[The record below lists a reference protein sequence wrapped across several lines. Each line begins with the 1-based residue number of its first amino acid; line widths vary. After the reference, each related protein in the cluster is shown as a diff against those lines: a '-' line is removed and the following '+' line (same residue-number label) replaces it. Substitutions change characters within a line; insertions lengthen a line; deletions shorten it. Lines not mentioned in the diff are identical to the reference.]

1 MRSGKIIRDPLV
13 HFLAIGLGFFLL
25 FNLVSDDKWQVD
37 DQIVV
42 VDERALLEFMQFQ
55 AKAFDSEHFTDQMA
69 SFTSQ
74 QMQQLIDDYIRE
86 EVLYR
91 EAKNLGM
98 ELNDNLIRRRM
109 VGKIEYL
116 TRSMTSQ
123 LINASQAQLKA
134 LYQERKD
141 EYYIEPAITFTHV
154 FFDTEKH
161 GLDQAREL
169 AISQLDEFITK
180 SMPTFSEAAKYT
192 DRFPYHLN
200 YVKRSRS
207 FIQSHFGESFTQDLF
222 RGETNNNNWF
232 GPIQSAYGYHLV
244 LMLEQTE
251 GRYPPIGEVID
262 ELSEEFKRQ
271 QTLKLQNQAIQ
282 SLIDTYQ
289 VVIDLPAA
297 ETK

>member
-1 MRSGKIIRDPLV
+1 
-13 HFLAIGLGFFLL
+13 
-25 FNLVSDDKWQVD
+25 
-37 DQIVV
+37 
-42 VDERALLEFMQFQ
+42 
-55 AKAFDSEHFTDQMA
+55 
-69 SFTSQ
+69 
-74 QMQQLIDDYIRE
+74 
-86 EVLYR
+86 
-91 EAKNLGM
+91 
-98 ELNDNLIRRRM
+98 M

-123 LINASQAQLKA
+123 LVNASQAELKV

-169 AISQLDEFITK
+169 AVSQLDEFNNK
-180 SMPTFSEAAKYT
+180 SMPTFTEAAKYT

-200 YVKRSRS
+200 YVKRARS

-222 RGETNNNNWF
+222 SGEINNKNWF

-244 LMLEQTE
+244 LMLEKTE
-251 GRYPPIGEVID
+251 GRYPPMGEIMD

-271 QTLKLQNQAIQ
+271 QTLELQNQAIQ

-289 VVIDLPAA
+289 IVIDLPVA
-297 ETK
+297 ETR

>member
-1 MRSGKIIRDPLV
+1 MRSGKIIRDPLI
-13 HFLAIGLGFFLL
+13 HFLAVGLGFFLL

-55 AKAFDSEHFTDQMA
+55 AKAFDSEHFTNQMA
-69 SFTSQ
+69 SLTSQ
-74 QMQQLIDDYIRE
+74 ERKQLIDDYIRE

-98 ELNDNLIRRRM
+98 ESNDNLIRRRM

-123 LINASQAQLKA
+123 LVNASQAQLKA

-161 GLDQAREL
+161 GSEQARVL
-169 AISQLDEFITK
+169 ATSQLDEFINK
-180 SMPTFSEAAKYT
+180 SMPAFTEAAKYT

-207 FIQSHFGESFTQDLF
+207 FIQSHFGVSFTQDLF
-222 RGETNNNNWF
+222 TGETNNKDWF
-232 GPIQSAYGYHLV
+232 GPILSAYGYHLV
-244 LMLEQTE
+244 LMLEKTE
-251 GRYPPIGEVID
+251 GRYPPIGEVMV

-289 VVIDLPAA
+289 IVIDLPSA
-297 ETK
+297 ETR

>member
-55 AKAFDSEHFTDQMA
+55 AKMFDTEHFTKQLA
-69 SFTSQ
+69 SLTAKER
-74 QMQQLIDDYIRE
+74 QQLIDGYIRE

-123 LINASQAQLKA
+123 LVNASQAQLKA

-141 EYYIEPAITFTHV
+141 EYYIEPSITFTHV
-154 FFDTEKH
+154 FFDMEKH
-161 GLDQAREL
+161 GLTQAQEL
-169 AISQLDEFITK
+169 AGSQLDEFISK
-180 SMPTFSEAAKYT
+180 SMPTFTEAAKYS

-222 RGETNNNNWF
+222 TGETNNKDWF

-244 LMLEQTE
+244 LKLEQTE
-251 GRYPPIGEVID
+251 GRYPPIGEVMD

-271 QTLKLQNQAIQ
+271 QTLELQNQAIQ
-282 SLIDTYQ
+282 SLIDAYQ
-289 VVIDLPAA
+289 VVIDLPSA
-297 ETK
+297 ETR

>member
-1 MRSGKIIRDPLV
+1 MRSGKIIRDPLI
-13 HFLAIGLGFFLL
+13 HFLAIGLGFFIL
-25 FNLVSDDKWQVD
+25 FNLVSDDNWQVD

-69 SFTSQ
+69 SLTSQ
-74 QMQQLIDDYIRE
+74 ERQQLIDNYIRE

-98 ELNDNLIRRRM
+98 ESNDNLIRRRM

-123 LINASQAQLKA
+123 LVNASQAQLKA
-134 LYQERKD
+134 LYQERKG

-169 AISQLDEFITK
+169 AVSQLDEFINK
-180 SMPTFSEAAKYT
+180 SMPAFSEAAKYT

-207 FIQSHFGESFTQDLF
+207 FIQSHFGMSFTQDLF
-222 RGETNNNNWF
+222 TGETNNKDWF

-244 LMLEQTE
+244 LMLEKTE
-251 GRYPPIGEVID
+251 GRYPPIAEVMD
-262 ELSEEFKRQ
+262 ELSEEFNRQ
-271 QTLKLQNQAIQ
+271 QTLELQNQAIQ

-289 VVIDLPAA
+289 IVIDLPVEEA
-297 ETK
+297 T